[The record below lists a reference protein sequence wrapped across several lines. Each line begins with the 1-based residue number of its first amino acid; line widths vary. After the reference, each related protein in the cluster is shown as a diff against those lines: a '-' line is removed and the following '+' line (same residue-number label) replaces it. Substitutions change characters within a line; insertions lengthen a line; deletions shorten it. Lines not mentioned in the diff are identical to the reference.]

1 MAPSRVG
8 GNLPSC
14 GPILTLRKE
23 RDSERRRV
31 VRARPRVFCVKC
43 TNSADGFSC
52 FTPTPPGNLYRC
64 ESKGV
69 AGKAIRKTMK
79 TKGAQNAMV
88 VRDAKSRA
96 NSEGLTCGNMWQGTT

>member
-1 MAPSRVG
+1 MFGVQRGIMAPSPG
-8 GNLPSC
+8 
-14 GPILTLRKE
+14 
-23 RDSERRRV
+23 RRQLAKPLGR
-31 VRARPRVFCVKC
+31 RFAWL
-43 TNSADGFSC
+43 
-52 FTPTPPGNLYRC
+52 TPTPPGNLYKG

-96 NSEGLTCGNMWQGTT
+96 NSEGLTCGNMGQGTTALYVTKGLSIEWRKSGLDGVY